1 MERKYSIT
9 QIDAFTDK
17 PFKGNPAGVMFADGV
32 PEAEK
37 QSIAKEM
44 NLSETAFLSK
54 SGKADYKLQWFTP
67 AVEVELCGHATIASL
82 HFLLE
87 NGLLKSNQSVR
98 FETLSGVLN
107 CGFNGT
113 NYYMQIPV
121 PQISVYKG
129 ERTEILNA
137 LGVDEDET
145 DSNIPWL
152 ILPSGYL
159 YIYFKKLS
167 SIGKLT
173 PDFNAVK
180 KINLPGYGIPQIVA
194 FTLETVDKADFAHSR
209 FFAPGYGLNEDPVTG
224 SANGPFMLA
233 LNKLGF
239 LNFEN
244 DITVKTFE
252 QGDFVERE
260 GRVTVQYDKIK
271 NELYISG
278 KAITVLRGEII
289 L

>member
-1 MERKYSIT
+1 MERKYNIN

-17 PFKGNPAGVMFADGV
+17 PFKGNSAGVMFADGISD
-32 PEAEK
+32 ADK

-44 NLSETAFLSK
+44 NLAETAFLSK
-54 SGKADYKLQWFTP
+54 SDKADYKLQWFTP
-67 AVEVELCGHATIASL
+67 AVEVKLCGHATIASL
-82 HFLLE
+82 HFLHE
-87 NGLLKSNQSVR
+87 NGLLKNNGSVK

-121 PQISVYKG
+121 PEISVYGG
-129 ERTEILNA
+129 ERAEILKA
-137 LGVDEDET
+137 LGADEDET
-145 DSNIPWL
+145 DINLPWL

-167 SIGKLT
+167 AVGNLK
-173 PDFNAVK
+173 PNFNAIK
-180 KINLPGYGIPQIVA
+180 KINLDGYGVPLICA
-194 FTLETVDKADFAHSR
+194 FTLEPADKENFAHSR
-209 FFAPGYGLNEDPVTG
+209 FFAPSVGIDEDPVTG
-224 SANGPFMLA
+224 SANGPFIMV
-233 LNKLGF
+233 LNKLG
-239 LNFEN
+239 LLDFEN

-252 QGDFVERE
+252 QGDFINRA

-278 KAITVLRGEII
+278 KAVTFLRGEII